1 MDALTELAPILGIQ
15 AAGDSLAVARAAVLD
30 CLRQERFPDPVPT
43 AIPATLL
50 DEGPSLG
57 SVRTPYRVL
66 EKQGDSRPRR
76 RQLVHPPYQ
85 KPELL
90 ATAPNPLWSWDIPK
104 LLSPAQWTCFYLDV
118 ILDVFSR

>member
-1 MDALTELAPILGIQ
+1 LAPSLGIQ
-15 AAGDSLAVARAAVLD
+15 AAGDSLAVARAAVLA

-43 AIPATLL
+43 TIPATLL

-57 SVRTPYRVL
+57 SVRTLYRVL

-76 RQLVHPPYQ
+76 HQLVPPPDQ

-90 ATAPNPLWSWDIPK
+90 ATASDPLWN
-104 LLSPAQWTCFYLDV
+104 
-118 ILDVFSR
+118 